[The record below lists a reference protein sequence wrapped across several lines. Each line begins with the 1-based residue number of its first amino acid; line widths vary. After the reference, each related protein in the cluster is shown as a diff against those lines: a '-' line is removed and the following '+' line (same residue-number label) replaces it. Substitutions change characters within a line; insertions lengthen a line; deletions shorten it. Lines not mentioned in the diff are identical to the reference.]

1 MKALLLS
8 LFAISFFAFTLFHHG
23 WANYDQDKPITLKG
37 KILSSSYENPH
48 GMATI
53 EGNDGKTWNVVLA
66 PPGRM
71 QTRGLSQEMLASGT
85 QAEVLGY
92 PHREESDEMRAER
105 ITINN
110 KTIELR

>member
-1 MKALLLS
+1 MKALIVII
-8 LFAISFFAFTLFHHG
+8 ISFSCFAFTFFHHG
-23 WANYDQDKPITLKG
+23 WANYDQDSPINLTG
-37 KILSSSYENPH
+37 KILESSYENPH

-53 EGNDGKTWNVVLA
+53 EGEDGKTWRVVLA

-71 QTRGLSQEMLASGT
+71 QTRGLSKEMLNKDTEAR
-85 QAEVLGY
+85 VLGY
-92 PHREESDEMRAER
+92 PHREEDDEMRAER

>member
-1 MKALLLS
+1 MKALLTIIITFS
-8 LFAISFFAFTLFHHG
+8 CFAFTFFHHG
-23 WANYDQDKPITLKG
+23 WKNYDQNNPIELTG
-37 KILSSSYENPH
+37 KIINSSYENPH

-53 EGNDGKTWNVVLA
+53 EGEDGKTWRVVLA

-71 QTRGLSQEMLASGT
+71 QTRGLSKEMLVSNT

-92 PHREESDEMRAER
+92 PHREEEDEMRAER

-110 KTIELR
+110 KTVELR